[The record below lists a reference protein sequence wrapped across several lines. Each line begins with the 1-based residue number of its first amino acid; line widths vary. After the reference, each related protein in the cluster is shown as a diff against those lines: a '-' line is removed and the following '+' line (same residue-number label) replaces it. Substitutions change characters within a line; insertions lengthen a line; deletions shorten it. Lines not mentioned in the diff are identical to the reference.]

1 MAKDQPRRDEKNEH
15 QILKEDM
22 AARSRGAGAGVNV
35 LYRVQ
40 KAHPDDPKKQLAAF
54 LRDFVIKSGTGR
66 LRPVSELTND
76 KYADVLM
83 KSLDDLK
90 AERAMV
96 RNLSELGKPH
106 VLRLVGAWM
115 RDGQSAGTIQN
126 KISILRRFLTFVGR
140 ENLIPRGAQL
150 TEWLKS
156 NGITPPESRS
166 IVARTSKAW
175 DQNDV
180 DVFDIL
186 KRVAADCAFTAM
198 QLEIQVAFG
207 LRVRESIQIIPSVA
221 DRGAVLSV
229 VWGTKGGLP
238 REVTFDPDEMLSGW
252 QHDVLERAKVMASQN
267 RKGTLSIQG
276 KSLAQSKAHFYY
288 VVRKYGISRDGL
300 GVTAHGLRHQF
311 AARRYQQ
318 LTGFGAPVT
327 ANAPKMSAAVLQA
340 ERDVLGKVSVVMGHF
355 RSNITQSYTGS
366 FRMRKKDENERVDGY
381 IDITERNPAFW
392 HAIEPFEIERVWLA
406 GKFAS
411 GEPVSSSDK
420 MRLILAP
427 KAGVNLNAEQRLLLR
442 NALNEVITR
451 GVDMTMHYDVDS
463 PDDTVELFRPKDLP
477 PKPVQPTDGETDSGT
492 PE

>member
-1 MAKDQPRRDEKNEH
+1 MAKNEPDRDEQSE
-15 QILKEDM
+15 QQALKGEV
-22 AARSRGAGAGVNV
+22 AARHRGAGAGVQV
-35 LYRVQ
+35 LQRVQ
-40 KAHPDDPKKQLAAF
+40 KMHPDDPKRQMAAF

-66 LRPVSELTND
+66 LRPVADLTSD

-83 KSLDDLK
+83 KSLTDLK

-96 RNLSELGKPH
+96 RNLGELGKAH
-106 VLRLVGAWM
+106 VVRLIGAWQ

-126 KISILRRFLTFVGR
+126 KVSILRRYFTFVGR
-140 ENLIPRGAQL
+140 ENLIPRGARL
-150 TEWLKS
+150 NEWLEA
-156 NGITPPESRS
+156 NGLTPPEPRS

-180 DVFDIL
+180 DVFEVL
-186 KRVAADCAFTAM
+186 KKVASDCPVTAM
-198 QLEIQVAFG
+198 QLEMQVAFG
-207 LRVRESIQIIPSVA
+207 LRVRESIQIIPGVA
-221 DRGAVLSV
+221 DRGTVLSV

-238 REVTFDPDEMLSGW
+238 REVSFDPEEVLSGW
-252 QHDVLERAKVMASQN
+252 QRDVLERAKVIAAQN

-288 VVRKYGISRDGL
+288 IVRKYGISRDGL

-327 ANAPKMSAAVLQA
+327 AHAPKMSAAVLEA
-340 ERDVLGKVSVVMGHF
+340 ERHALGDVSLVMGHF

-366 FRMRKKDENERVDGY
+366 FRMNTKDQNARVDGY
-381 IDITERNPAFW
+381 IDLTERNPAFW
-392 HAIEPFEIERVWLA
+392 HAMEPFEIERAWLA

-411 GEPVSSSDK
+411 GEQVSSSDK

-427 KAGVNLNAEQRLLLR
+427 KAGINLNAEQRFLLK
-442 NALNEVITR
+442 NALNEVIQR

-477 PKPVQPTDGETDSGT
+477 PKPADPTDEQTDGGT